1 MQKHVYIM
9 LGENIAVTV
18 AGRAE
23 FSRKGGKIHLA
34 SRGHQFNGSVPQSS
48 RRRDV
53 AACVFRWV
61 LKTDTLS
68 CCKAVTCKSYVMLHV
83 ERRHARFQYVS
94 IILCLRVGA
103 SLANVR
109 RAFAPTTN
117 LTLLRRC
124 GLHIYTGMARDKKSV
139 MLQCQ

>member
-1 MQKHVYIM
+1 MLQGCDMQIICY
-9 LGENIAVTV
+9 
-18 AGRAE
+18 
-23 FSRKGGKIHLA
+23 
-34 SRGHQFNGSVPQSS
+34 
-48 RRRDV
+48 
-53 AACVFRWV
+53 
-61 LKTDTLS
+61 
-68 CCKAVTCKSYVMLHV
+68 V

-117 LTLLRRC
+117 LTLSRRC
-124 GLHIYTGMARDKKSV
+124 GLHIYTDMARDKKSV